1 MSGTGLGPADRM
13 LGDLIAASH
22 VITLEQI
29 PEVVAKHA
37 VRVGWSQVLIY
48 LADLQQES
56 LHLLAAGGSAT
67 GAGSADEPTELQVEG
82 TLAGR
87 AFQTGGIVRGAASSA
102 GQWWVPLLDGTERLG
117 VVRVSAGEAGAP
129 VADDLRTVAGMI
141 AFMVVSKRATSDVY
155 AGLVRRRGMNVAAE
169 MEWRLMPPRTCATDR
184 VLISAVMEPAYEISG
199 DVFDY
204 AVGVDT
210 VHFAVFDAMGHDT
223 AAGLT
228 AALAL
233 AAYRNHRRDGSD
245 MPETAAAIER
255 ALVEQFS
262 GARYATGIMAELN
275 FATGL
280 LSWTSL
286 GHPEPVIIRRGRTA
300 WSLACSPAPP
310 AGADLGLEPAVCHE
324 QLEPG
329 DRLLLYSDGITEA
342 RNRDGEEFG
351 LDGLTDFLLR
361 HHADGLPVPETLR
374 RLIRHH
380 LRYHNGRLNDD
391 ATVLLLEWSGPDPY
405 RPARVEALTGLP
417 PHTTPKDAMAERD
430 VPPGTDVEEG

>member
-29 PEVVAKHA
+29 PDVVGRHA
-37 VRVGWSQVLIY
+37 ERVGWSQVLVY

-56 LHLLAAGGSAT
+56 LHLLAADGSA
-67 GAGSADEPTELQVEG
+67 AGQESADEPTELQVEG

-87 AFQTGGIVRGAASSA
+87 AFQTGGIVKGVTAPV

-117 VVRVSAGEAGAP
+117 VLRVSAGEAGAP
-129 VADDLRTVAGMI
+129 VADDLRTVAGLV
-141 AFMVVSKRATSDVY
+141 AFMLVSKRATSDGY

-204 AVGVDT
+204 AVGTDT
-210 VHFAVFDAMGHDT
+210 VYFALFDAMGHDT

-233 AAYRNHRRDGSD
+233 SAYRNNRRDGAG
-245 MPETAAAIER
+245 MPETAAAIET

-262 GARYATGIMAELN
+262 AARYATGIMAELN

-286 GHPEPVIIRRGRTA
+286 GHPEPVLIRRGRTA
-300 WSLACSPAPP
+300 WSLPCPPAPP
-310 AGADLGLEPAVCHE
+310 AGTDLGLEPTVCQE

-342 RNRDGEEFG
+342 RNSDGEEFG
-351 LDGLTDFLLR
+351 LSGLTDFLLR

-417 PHTTPKDAMAERD
+417 PHTTPED
-430 VPPGTDVEEG
+430 VMEGRRPPPGADPEGG